1 MVTQKGR
8 DRVELLYTECAAPL
22 LGYLN
27 RRLPTIEIAKDVAG
41 EVWIS
46 ATRAIDS
53 LRSPA
58 AGRSWLFSI
67 AYHAVVNYYRTAKA
81 AIEVVEADAPLPW
94 ALRPADSRSEPE
106 ALYEDKARVGEITQL
121 VGTLP
126 LLPQSVFLLMAD
138 GYNYKDIGERLHLT
152 QPAVR
157 VLVHRL
163 RRYLIQGL
171 QRQRQGLTPATARMP
186 LRVDP

>member
-1 MVTQKGR
+1 MVTQEGKV
-8 DRVELLYTECAAPL
+8 RVESLYTECAAPL

-46 ATRAIDS
+46 ATRAIDN
-53 LRSPA
+53 LRSPE

-67 AYHAVVNYYRTAKA
+67 ARNAVVNYYRTVKA
-81 AIEVVEADAPLPW
+81 ATEVLEADAPLPW
-94 ALRPADSRSEPE
+94 TLHPADSHHEPE
-106 ALYEDKARVGEITQL
+106 ALYEAKAGVGEITQL
-121 VGTLP
+121 VSTLP
-126 LLPQSVFLLMAD
+126 TLPQSVFLLMAD

-163 RRYLIQGL
+163 RRHLIQGL
-171 QRQRQGLTPATARMP
+171 RRQRQGLTPSSPPR
-186 LRVDP
+186 